1 MKLIGI
7 ARLGKDADLQ
17 FTSAGKAV
25 CNMLV
30 AYNHG
35 KPNPEGRK
43 ATQWVE
49 VAFWGEKAERL
60 HKYLKKSTQLY
71 LEINDVRIELF
82 DKKDGDTGYKLCGN
96 VWEVQLIG
104 GKREE

>member
-17 FTSAGKAV
+17 FTSNGKAV

-30 AYNHG
+30 VYNYG
-35 KPNPEGRK
+35 KPAADGKKPG
-43 ATQWVE
+43 QWVE
-49 VAFWGEKAERL
+49 VAFWGERAERL
-60 HKYLKKSTQLY
+60 HKYLKKSTQVY
-71 LEINDVRIELF
+71 LEIHDVRVETYE
-82 DKKDGDTGYKLCGN
+82 KRDGGTGVKLAGS

-104 GKREE
+104 SKRDE